1 MIELGWLDK
10 AFGKKEDVKT
20 EEIKISLSEIEGFL
34 RSKMEKDFESLKDSV
49 KKEHENLKAVANDM
63 QKQLKI
69 LEEATYPEKTY
80 PIVIR
85 KAVGSRKSFVD
96 KMDFLIRHLQKP
108 VGEDMNSVLSF
119 NEETDKLISTV
130 NLEAVKDYASV
141 KILFEKEGKE
151 VVQTFFQMV
160 DIDNRLGN
168 MLKDFKDSNLKMLKA
183 KKLVADISE
192 LTQELNRNESSEL
205 EKALKEAGEKECR
218 ISNELEKLPESGEW
232 KRFLEM
238 KMMEGEIRRKMQ
250 NKKSELIGY
259 ISQVEIP
266 LKKYNWSA
274 KNKVLDYY
282 LQRSLDLILSE
293 DSRGDIFKSALRDIK
308 IKILEEELT
317 LKDSDKFLDIINN
330 IIENDAIGKI
340 INEYLKLSEELK
352 KQEEKITSQ
361 DVIKRKSGLEN
372 DVKGLKKEIWEL
384 KNEKEMVEK
393 RVKIVQEGREQKLKE
408 LETILNSFSDKRIL
422 LQAN

>member
-1 MIELGWLDK
+1 LIELGWLDK